1 MLPSSAR
8 SPGWEML
15 ALPAQNPI
23 LPVISAGGGLGV
35 DSGCCLHSELA
46 VRLAVIYTQV

>member
-1 MLPSSAR
+1 MLPSSAG
-8 SPGWEML
+8 SPGWERCW
-15 ALPAQNPI
+15 PARPEPYV
-23 LPVISAGGGLGV
+23 PVISAGGLGV